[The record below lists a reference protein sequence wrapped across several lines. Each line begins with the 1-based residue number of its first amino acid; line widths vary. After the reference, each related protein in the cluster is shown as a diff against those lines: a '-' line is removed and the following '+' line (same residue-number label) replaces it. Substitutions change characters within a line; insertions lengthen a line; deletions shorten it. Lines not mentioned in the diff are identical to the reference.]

1 MNNSNSHNYRIKT
14 NILLSNLDE
23 QKIQQQK
30 TSTLRINQE
39 KNLFIEKYKPK
50 FKSFKSDKK
59 VNKSN
64 MGNRARDYYTNV
76 IKSSKK
82 NGWMSNKKG
91 DNSLKKYMSKS
102 SKEKTINKYFYS
114 SENMKIKNQKK
125 MQDNLC
131 RNNNNKINYN
141 NYLNKSN
148 YVIKVKT
155 KMNQNEKNIN
165 NIHINEKKKEL
176 ATNLILESIQNVD
189 FNKNNLSDIFKNSK
203 NHRRHC
209 SNIISRKY
217 IENHIESQKK
227 QKIILEKINFVQ
239 LWWKT
244 IFQIIKIQKNVRGFL
259 YRQRL
264 IEELDREEIIVDNLL
279 FLIKSYKKIVFNIF
293 IFKLSNYKS
302 SIRYCFLKWNE
313 KINKGIII
321 QSLLKVYG
329 KQISHNN
336 FNNTSSEFIKFD
348 YDCDKNIFRDSTN
361 SLMNNIE
368 ILNDKNLNGNIND
381 FENYLRPSVNARES
395 LKFSNEV
402 NDKQLEINCYDKIN
416 NNNLNKK
423 NKFNKSKSKSKN
435 KKTKKKEIQKE
446 KEKENTNY
454 NNINININS
463 KNKNVKQKM
472 ENDYNKNYHLVV
484 SKPSVLSN
492 NNKIIK
498 KKSNNSNIL
507 NGNKSELKT
516 KIKRKKMA
524 NKLIS
529 KEIFPFSIINNNENI
544 SNLTNINPLYNSSNN
559 IILLNKKNKIYENHL
574 YENKKKKENKNKNR
588 DDNNVIKIKKSN
600 NIKSNKVVKK
610 IISEPQK
617 FQEENNISSTNN
629 TKLSHIKNNSNLND
643 NQNISE
649 NIHKVNNPL
658 PVSCFQ
664 NKSEISNNKNNSS
677 MSIESSFLISIK
689 SNIKQVEPIRISLN
703 KYFNF
708 WYKIS
713 FQRIIKNRLRSIFLF
728 LKTIQKIQKGQII
741 AFFENFKL
749 YHNCILCIR
758 IKNLFNKYR
767 IKLVKKAITKCYL
780 YKMFHKYDEIVS
792 KKVIL
797 QKLKEYYYKESRKK
811 MIREIHNEIK
821 ENNNIKIER
830 KKNIINKNE
839 LISNVNQRNNKLML
853 DTTNI
858 NNSMLNSI
866 NLEEHINKII
876 EYNYTNGSQ
885 PNQSINQ
892 IKKTLNID
900 LNNNN
905 HDKDIVS
912 QINQLTMVINLIEHL
927 RLKKCKNKT
936 NFSNLLKYFKKWKK
950 FGKNEI
956 IFRDNDN
963 FRSEYELYSKSEH
976 MSISSNSTSK
986 YVPVRGLKYFQGKIK
1001 PKNNPRKYK
1010 ISNLIE
1016 KYKTTTIA
1024 TTTDYSTQTYKKNEI
1039 NENKLNLNNGSF
1051 KTFNDFNS
1059 LECNNNSNS
1068 KVNNINH
1075 NETQIQQKQ
1084 NWIYQKKTLGI
1095 SLKSNFNKNLNNTSS
1110 TFSKINNYPYVN
1122 DSCFTSLDNYS
1133 SNFLN
1138 ILNNANFGFND
1149 CKIVPLILL
1158 DNGNDSKT
1166 INNYNL
1172 DNEINSRI
1180 NESFD
1185 IRNIQNKYGIR
1196 RMNKIEEKE
1205 ICFYPNKNNDKNL
1218 ININSEYK
1226 SKYGEDIGIFSEIK
1240 KYYDEDIFIS
1250 DKDRQMKKFN
1260 SFIFNT
1266 FNNTIIITQEVKNKR
1281 SKSK

>member
-1 MNNSNSHNYRIKT
+1 M
-14 NILLSNLDE
+14 LSNLDE
-23 QKIQQQK
+23 QKIKQQK
-30 TSTLRINQE
+30 TSTLRIHQE
-39 KNLFIEKYKPK
+39 KNILIDKYKPK
-50 FKSFKSDKK
+50 FNSFKSDKK
-59 VNKSN
+59 ANKSN
-64 MGNRARDYYTNV
+64 LGNRARDYYKNV
-76 IKSSKK
+76 IKSPKK
-82 NGWMSNKKG
+82 NGWTSSKKV
-91 DNSLKKYMSKS
+91 DIRNNNNNSLNKNISNASKDKKV
-102 SKEKTINKYFYS
+102 NKYFYS

-125 MQDNLC
+125 SQDNFG
-131 RNNNNKINYN
+131 RNNNFNYNNKIKIKYQ

-165 NIHINEKKKEL
+165 NIHINGNKKEL
-176 ATNLILESIQNVD
+176 STNLILESIQNVD
-189 FNKNNLSDIFKNSK
+189 FDKNNLSDIFMASK

-209 SNIISRKY
+209 SNIISPKY
-217 IENHIESQKK
+217 FENHIESQKE
-227 QKIILEKINFVQ
+227 QMLILEKINFIQ

-293 IFKLSNYKS
+293 IYKLWNYKS

-313 KINKGIII
+313 KMNKRIII
-321 QSLLKVYG
+321 QNLLKLYG

-368 ILNDKNLNGNIND
+368 ILNDKNLNGNIKDIND
-381 FENYLRPSVNARES
+381 FENYLRPSVNARDS
-395 LKFSNEV
+395 LKFNNEI
-402 NDKQLEINCYDKIN
+402 NDKQLDSGCYDKIN
-416 NNNLNKK
+416 NLNKK
-423 NKFNKSKSKSKN
+423 KKNNKSKN
-435 KKTKKKEIQKE
+435 KKLKKNEAQKEKE

-454 NNINININS
+454 NNINININL

-472 ENDYNKNYHLVV
+472 ENDYNKNYHLII
-484 SKPSVLSN
+484 SKPSVISN
-492 NNKIIK
+492 NNKIGK
-498 KKSNNSNIL
+498 KKPNINNIL
-507 NGNKSELKT
+507 NSNGNKSELKT
-516 KIKRKKMA
+516 KIKRKKLA

-529 KEIFPFSIINNNENI
+529 KEIIPFSMINNNENI
-544 SNLTNINPLYNSSNN
+544 SNLTNINPLCNSANN

-574 YENKKKKENKNKNR
+574 YENRKKKEIKNKNR
-588 DDNNVIKIKKSN
+588 DDNNIIKIKKNN
-600 NIKSNKVVKK
+600 NIKTNKVVKK
-610 IISEPQK
+610 KISEPQK

-629 TKLSHIKNNSNLND
+629 TQLSHIKNNSNLND

-649 NIHKVNNPL
+649 NIHKVNIPI

-677 MSIESSFLISIK
+677 ISIESSFLNSIK
-689 SNIKQVEPIRISLN
+689 SNIKQIEPN
-703 KYFNF
+703 KINKFFYF

-713 FQRIIKNRLRSIFLF
+713 FYNIIKNRLRSISLF
-728 LKTIQKIQKGQII
+728 YKAINKIQKGQII
-741 AFFENFKL
+741 TFFENLKKN
-749 YHNCILCIR
+749 YNCVLCIR
-758 IKNLFNKYR
+758 IKNLFNKCR
-767 IKLVKKAITKCYL
+767 IQFIKKAIIKCCL
-780 YKMFHKYDEIVS
+780 YKMFKKYNEIVN
-792 KKVIL
+792 KKMIL
-797 QKLKEYYYKESRKK
+797 QKLKEYYIESRKK

-821 ENNNIKIER
+821 EKNNIKFER
-830 KKNIINKNE
+830 KKNIINKIE
-839 LISNVNQRNNKLML
+839 LISHANQRNNRLML

-866 NLEEHINKII
+866 NLEEHINRII
-876 EYNYTNGSQ
+876 EYNHTNGSQ

-905 HDKDIVS
+905 NDDKDIVS

-927 RLKKCKNKT
+927 RLKNMKNK
-936 NFSNLLKYFKKWKK
+936 SNSLNISKFFKKWKK
-950 FGKNEI
+950 IGKNGI
-956 IFRDNDN
+956 IYRDNDN
-963 FRSEYELYSKSEH
+963 FKSEYELYSKSEH
-976 MSISSNSTSK
+976 MSISSNSTNK
-986 YVPVRGLKYFQGKIK
+986 YIPVRGLKYFQGKIK
-1001 PKNNPRKYK
+1001 PKNIPRKYK

-1039 NENKLNLNNGSF
+1039 NDNKLNLNNGSF

-1059 LECNNNSNS
+1059 LECNNN
-1068 KVNNINH
+1068 NNINQ
-1075 NETQIQQKQ
+1075 NETQIHQKQ
-1084 NWIYQKKTLGI
+1084 NWIYQKKTLGS
-1095 SLKSNFNKNLNNTSS
+1095 SLKNNFNKNLNNTSS
-1110 TFSKINNYPYVN
+1110 TFSKINNYQYAN

-1158 DNGNDSKT
+1158 DNVNDNET

-1172 DNEINSRI
+1172 DNDFSSKI

-1185 IRNIQNKYGIR
+1185 IRNIQNKYGIQK
-1196 RMNKIEEKE
+1196 MNKIEEKE
-1205 ICFYPNKNNDKNL
+1205 ICFFPNKNNDKNL
-1218 ININSEYK
+1218 MNINNKFK
-1226 SKYGEDIGIFSEIK
+1226 SNYEEDIGIFSEIK

-1250 DKDRQMKKFN
+1250 DKDKQMKRFN

>member
-1 MNNSNSHNYRIKT
+1 MI
-14 NILLSNLDE
+14 SNLDE
-23 QKIQQQK
+23 QKINQQK
-30 TSTLRINQE
+30 TSTLRIHQE
-39 KNLFIEKYKPK
+39 KNLLLEKYKPK
-50 FKSFKSDKK
+50 FNSFKSDKK

-64 MGNRARDYYTNV
+64 LGNRAREYYTNM

-82 NGWMSNKKG
+82 NGWTSNKKV
-91 DNSLKKYMSKS
+91 DTKNKTNNSLNKNISNA
-102 SKEKTINKYFYS
+102 SKEKNINKYYYS

-125 MQDNLC
+125 SQDNFG
-131 RNNNNKINYN
+131 RNFNNKIKYK

-165 NIHINEKKKEL
+165 NININGNKKEL
-176 ATNLILESIQNVD
+176 ATNLILESIQNVNFD
-189 FNKNNLSDIFKNSK
+189 KNNLSDIFKNSK

-217 IENHIESQKK
+217 IENHIESQKE
-227 QKIILEKINFVQ
+227 QKIILEKINFIQ

-264 IEELDREEIIVDNLL
+264 IEELDREEIVVDNLL

-293 IFKLSNYKS
+293 IFKLWNYNS

-313 KINKGIII
+313 KINKRIII
-321 QSLLKVYG
+321 QNLLKMYG

-368 ILNDKNLNGNIND
+368 ILNDKNLSGNIKDINV
-381 FENYLRPSVNARES
+381 FENYLRPSVNARDS
-395 LKFSNEV
+395 LKFNNET
-402 NDKQLEINCYDKIN
+402 NEKQLESGCYDKIN
-416 NNNLNKK
+416 NNLNRKKK
-423 NKFNKSKSKSKN
+423 NNKSKN
-435 KKTKKKEIQKE
+435 KKLKKNEVQ

-454 NNINININS
+454 NNININL

-472 ENDYNKNYHLVV
+472 ENDYNKNYHLIV
-484 SKPSVLSN
+484 SKPSVLPNNIKIRKKNSN
-492 NNKIIK
+492 NN
-498 KKSNNSNIL
+498 IL
-507 NGNKSELKT
+507 NCNGNKSELKT
-516 KIKRKKMA
+516 KIKRNKMT

-529 KEIFPFSIINNNENI
+529 KEIIPFSMINNNENI
-544 SNLTNINPLYNSSNN
+544 SNLTKINPLCNSSNN

-574 YENKKKKENKNKNR
+574 YENKKKENKNKNKIT
-588 DDNNVIKIKKSN
+588 DDNNIIKIKKNN
-600 NIKSNKVVKK
+600 NIKTNKVVKK
-610 IISEPQK
+610 KISEPRK

-629 TKLSHIKNNSNLND
+629 TQLSHLKNNSNLND

-649 NIHKVNNPL
+649 KIHKVNNPL

-664 NKSEISNNKNNSS
+664 NKSEISNNKNNNSS
-677 MSIESSFLISIK
+677 MSIESSFLNSIK
-689 SNIKQVEPIRISLN
+689 SNIKQIEPYKIS

-708 WYKIS
+708 WHKIS
-713 FQRIIKNRLRSIFLF
+713 FHSIIKNRLRSISLF
-728 LKTIQKIQKGQII
+728 FKAINKIQKGQII
-741 AFFENFKL
+741 IFFENYKL
-749 YHNCILCIR
+749 YYNYVLFIR

-767 IKLVKKAITKCYL
+767 IKIVKKAIIKCYL
-780 YKMFHKYDEIVS
+780 YKIFNKYNEVVNKKMIV
-792 KKVIL
+792 K
-797 QKLKEYYYKESRKK
+797 KLKEYCIESRKK
-811 MIREIHNEIK
+811 MIREVHNEIK
-821 ENNNIKIER
+821 EKNNIKFER
-830 KKNIINKNE
+830 KKNIINKND
-839 LISNVNQRNNKLML
+839 LISHANQKNNKLML

-858 NNSMLNSI
+858 NNSMLNSV
-866 NLEEHINKII
+866 NLEDHINKII
-876 EYNYTNGSQ
+876 KYNYTANGSQ
-885 PNQSINQ
+885 PNQSVNQ

-905 HDKDIVS
+905 DDKDIVS

-927 RLKKCKNKT
+927 RLKKIKNK
-936 NFSNLLKYFKKWKK
+936 SNSLNLFKYFKKWKK
-950 FGKNEI
+950 FGKNGI

-963 FRSEYELYSKSEH
+963 FKSEYELYSKSEH

-986 YVPVRGLKYFQGKIK
+986 YIPVRGLKYFQGKIK
-1001 PKNNPRKYK
+1001 PKNIQRKYK

-1059 LECNNNSNS
+1059 LECNNN
-1068 KVNNINH
+1068 NNINQ

-1084 NWIYQKKTLGI
+1084 NWVYQKKTLGT
-1095 SLKSNFNKNLNNTSS
+1095 SLKNNFNKNLNNTSS
-1110 TFSKINNYPYVN
+1110 TFNKINNYQYAN

-1158 DNGNDSKT
+1158 DNGNDNET
-1166 INNYNL
+1166 INNLNL
-1172 DNEINSRI
+1172 DNDFNNKI

-1185 IRNIQNKYGIR
+1185 IRNIHNKYGFQKT
-1196 RMNKIEEKE
+1196 NKIEEKE
-1205 ICFYPNKNNDKNL
+1205 ICFFSNKNNDKNL
-1218 ININSEYK
+1218 LNINNKYK
-1226 SKYGEDIGIFSEIK
+1226 SNYGEDIGIFSEIK

-1250 DKDRQMKKFN
+1250 DKDKQIKKCN

-1266 FNNTIIITQEVKNKR
+1266 FYNTIIITQEVKNKR

>member
-1 MNNSNSHNYRIKT
+1 MT
-14 NILLSNLDE
+14 
-23 QKIQQQK
+23 
-30 TSTLRINQE
+30 
-39 KNLFIEKYKPK
+39 
-50 FKSFKSDKK
+50 
-59 VNKSN
+59 
-64 MGNRARDYYTNV
+64 
-76 IKSSKK
+76 
-82 NGWMSNKKG
+82 
-91 DNSLKKYMSKS
+91 
-102 SKEKTINKYFYS
+102 
-114 SENMKIKNQKK
+114 
-125 MQDNLC
+125 
-131 RNNNNKINYN
+131 
-141 NYLNKSN
+141 
-148 YVIKVKT
+148 
-155 KMNQNEKNIN
+155 
-165 NIHINEKKKEL
+165 
-176 ATNLILESIQNVD
+176 
-189 FNKNNLSDIFKNSK
+189 SK

-217 IENHIESQKK
+217 IENHLESQKE
-227 QKIILEKINFVQ
+227 QKIILEKINFIQ

-293 IFKLSNYKS
+293 IFKLWNYKS

-313 KINKGIII
+313 KINKGMIIKSI
-321 QSLLKVYG
+321 LKLYG

-368 ILNDKNLNGNIND
+368 ILNDKNFNGNIKDIND
-381 FENYLRPSVNARES
+381 FENYLRPSVNARDS
-395 LKFSNEV
+395 LKFNNEI
-402 NDKQLEINCYDKIN
+402 NDKQLDSGCYDKIN
-416 NNNLNKK
+416 NNLNKK
-423 NKFNKSKSKSKN
+423 KKNKKSKN
-435 KKTKKKEIQKE
+435 KKLKKNEEQKEKE

-454 NNINININS
+454 NNINININL
-463 KNKNVKQKM
+463 KNKNVKQKV
-472 ENDYNKNYHLVV
+472 ENDYNKNYHLIV
-484 SKPSVLSN
+484 SKPSVISN
-492 NNKIIK
+492 NNKIVK
-498 KKSNNSNIL
+498 KKSNNNNMLTS

-516 KIKRKKMA
+516 KIKRKKLA

-529 KEIFPFSIINNNENI
+529 KEIIPFSIINNNENL
-544 SNLTNINPLYNSSNN
+544 SNLTNINPLCNSANN

-574 YENKKKKENKNKNR
+574 YENRKKQENKNKNR
-588 DDNNVIKIKKSN
+588 DDNNIIKIKKNN
-600 NIKSNKVVKK
+600 NIKTNKVVKK
-610 IISEPQK
+610 KISEPQK

-629 TKLSHIKNNSNLND
+629 TQLSHIKNNSNLND
-643 NQNISE
+643 NQNVSE
-649 NIHKVNNPL
+649 HIHKVNNPI

-677 MSIESSFLISIK
+677 ISIESSFLNSIK
-689 SNIKQVEPIRISLN
+689 SNIKQNEPIN

-708 WYKIS
+708 WCKIS
-713 FQRIIKNRLRSIFLF
+713 FHSIIKNRLRSISLF
-728 LKTIQKIQKGQII
+728 FKTINKLEKRQII
-741 AFFENFKL
+741 AFFENFKQYYNL
-749 YHNCILCIR
+749 LLCIR
-758 IKNLFNKYR
+758 IKNLFNNYR
-767 IKLVKKAITKCYL
+767 IKIVKKAIIKCCL
-780 YKMFHKYDEIVS
+780 YKMFKKYNEIVN
-792 KKVIL
+792 KKIIL
-797 QKLKEYYYKESRKK
+797 QKLKEYYIESRKK

-821 ENNNIKIER
+821 EKNNIKFER

-839 LISNVNQRNNKLML
+839 LISHANQRNNRLML

-858 NNSMLNSI
+858 NNSMLNSV
-866 NLEEHINKII
+866 NLEEHINRIV
-876 EYNYTNGSQ
+876 EYNHTNGSQ
-885 PNQSINQ
+885 PNQTINQ

-905 HDKDIVS
+905 NDDKDIVS

-927 RLKKCKNKT
+927 RLKNMKNK
-936 NFSNLLKYFKKWKK
+936 SNSLNISKFFKKWKK
-950 FGKNEI
+950 IGKNGI
-956 IFRDNDN
+956 IYRDNDN
-963 FRSEYELYSKSEH
+963 FKSEYELYSKSEH

-986 YVPVRGLKYFQGKIK
+986 YIPVRGLKYFQGKIK
-1001 PKNNPRKYK
+1001 PKNIPRKYK

-1039 NENKLNLNNGSF
+1039 NDNKLNLNNGSF

-1059 LECNNNSNS
+1059 LECNNN
-1068 KVNNINH
+1068 NNIIQ
-1075 NETQIQQKQ
+1075 NETQIHQKQ
-1084 NWIYQKKTLGI
+1084 NWIYQKKTLGS
-1095 SLKSNFNKNLNNTSS
+1095 SLKNNFNKNLNNTSS
-1110 TFSKINNYPYVN
+1110 TFSKINNYQYVN

-1158 DNGNDSKT
+1158 DNINDNET

-1172 DNEINSRI
+1172 DNDFSSKI

-1185 IRNIQNKYGIR
+1185 IRNIQNKYGIHK
-1196 RMNKIEEKE
+1196 MNKIEEKE
-1205 ICFYPNKNNDKNL
+1205 ICFIQNKNNDKNL
-1218 ININSEYK
+1218 MNINNKYK
-1226 SKYGEDIGIFSEIK
+1226 SNYGEDNGIFSEIK

-1250 DKDRQMKKFN
+1250 DKDKQMKRFN

>member
-1 MNNSNSHNYRIKT
+1 MRI
-14 NILLSNLDE
+14 D
-23 QKIQQQK
+23 
-30 TSTLRINQE
+30 QE
-39 KNLFIEKYKPK
+39 KSLLLEKYKPK
-50 FKSFKSDKK
+50 FNSFKSDKK
-59 VNKSN
+59 INKSN
-64 MGNRARDYYTNV
+64 LGNRTRDYNTNV

-82 NGWMSNKKG
+82 NGWKSNKKV
-91 DNSLKKYMSKS
+91 DIKNNINNSLNKNILDT
-102 SKEKTINKYFYS
+102 SKEKKINKYYYS

-125 MQDNLC
+125 SRDNFG
-131 RNNNNKINYN
+131 RNNNNKTKYN

-155 KMNQNEKNIN
+155 KVNQNEKNIN
-165 NIHINEKKKEL
+165 INNINGNKKEL
-176 ATNLILESIQNVD
+176 TTNLILESIQNVD
-189 FNKNNLSDIFKNSK
+189 FDKNNLSKIFMNSK

-217 IENHIESQKK
+217 FENHLETQKE
-227 QKIILEKINFVQ
+227 QKIILEKINFIQ

-244 IFQIIKIQKNVRGFL
+244 IFQIIKIQKNLRGFL

-264 IEELDREEIIVDNLL
+264 IEELDREEIVVDNLL

-293 IFKLSNYKS
+293 IFKLWNYKS

-313 KINKGIII
+313 KINKRIII
-321 QSLLKVYG
+321 QNLLKVYG

-361 SLMNNIE
+361 SLMNNID
-368 ILNDKNLNGNIND
+368 ILNDKNLNGYMKEIND
-381 FENYLRPSVNARES
+381 FENYLRPSVNARDS
-395 LKFSNEV
+395 LRFNNEI
-402 NDKQLEINCYDKIN
+402 NDKQLENGCYDKIN
-416 NNNLNKK
+416 NNLNKK
-423 NKFNKSKSKSKN
+423 KKNNQSKN
-435 KKTKKKEIQKE
+435 KKLKKNEIQ

-454 NNINININS
+454 NNININL
-463 KNKNVKQKM
+463 KNKNVKQKI

-492 NNKIIK
+492 NNKIGK
-498 KKSNNSNIL
+498 KKSNNGGMINC
-507 NGNKSELKT
+507 NGNKSEFKT
-516 KIKRKKMA
+516 KVKRNRIA

-529 KEIFPFSIINNNENI
+529 KEIIPFSMINNNENI
-544 SNLTNINPLYNSSNN
+544 SNLTNINPLWNSANN

-574 YENKKKKENKNKNR
+574 YENKKKKENKNR
-588 DDNNVIKIKKSN
+588 DENNIIKIKKNN
-600 NIKSNKVVKK
+600 NIKTNKITKK
-610 IISEPQK
+610 KVSEPQK

-629 TKLSHIKNNSNLND
+629 TQLSHIKNNSNLND

-649 NIHKVNNPL
+649 NIHKVNNPI

-664 NKSEISNNKNNSS
+664 NKSELSNNKNNNSS
-677 MSIESSFLISIK
+677 MSIESSFLNSIK
-689 SNIKQVEPIRISLN
+689 SNIKQIEPIKIN

-713 FQRIIKNRLRSIFLF
+713 FYRIIKNKLRSISLF
-728 LKTIQKIQKGQII
+728 FKTINTIQKGQII
-741 AFFENFKL
+741 AFFENFKF
-749 YHNCILCIR
+749 YCNCILFR
-758 IKNLFNKYR
+758 QIKILLNKYK
-767 IKLVKKAITKCYL
+767 IKLVKRAIIKCYL
-780 YKMFHKYDEIVS
+780 YKKFNKYNEIVN
-792 KKVIL
+792 KKIIL
-797 QKLKEYYYKESRKK
+797 QKLKEYCIESRKK

-821 ENNNIKIER
+821 EKNNIKFER
-830 KKNIINKNE
+830 KKNIINKND
-839 LISNVNQRNNKLML
+839 LISHANQKNNKLML

-858 NNSMLNSI
+858 NNSMLNSV
-866 NLEEHINKII
+866 NLEDHINKIVK
-876 EYNYTNGSQ
+876 YNYTTNGSQ

-905 HDKDIVS
+905 NDEKDIVS

-927 RLKKCKNKT
+927 RLKKIKNKA
-936 NFSNLLKYFKKWKK
+936 NSLNLFKFFKKWTKI
-950 FGKNEI
+950 GKNGI

-963 FRSEYELYSKSEH
+963 FKSEYELYSKSEH

-986 YVPVRGLKYFQGKIK
+986 YIPVRGLKYFQGKIK
-1001 PKNNPRKYK
+1001 PKNIQRKYK

-1039 NENKLNLNNGSF
+1039 NENKLNLNNGSI
-1051 KTFNDFNS
+1051 KTFNEFNS
-1059 LECNNNSNS
+1059 SECNNNLEIKNPNNYL
-1068 KVNNINH
+1068 KNINQ

-1084 NWIYQKKTLGI
+1084 NWIYQRKTLGT
-1095 SLKSNFNKNLNNTSS
+1095 SLKNNFNKNLNNTSS
-1110 TFSKINNYPYVN
+1110 TFSKINNYQYAN

-1149 CKIVPLILL
+1149 CKIFPLILL
-1158 DNGNDSKT
+1158 DNGNDSET
-1166 INNYNL
+1166 INNNIL
-1172 DNEINSRI
+1172 DNEFNNKI

-1185 IRNIQNKYGIR
+1185 IRNIQNKYGIQK
-1196 RMNKIEEKE
+1196 MNKIEEKE
-1205 ICFYPNKNNDKNL
+1205 ICFFPNKNNDKNL
-1218 ININSEYK
+1218 LNINSKYK
-1226 SKYGEDIGIFSEIK
+1226 SNYEEDIGIFSEIK

-1250 DKDRQMKKFN
+1250 NKDKQMKKFN